1 MFFDSWSEIVRILV
15 VGSLAYV
22 TLVALLR
29 VSGKRTLAKLNA
41 FDLVVSVALGS
52 TLATVLLSSDVS
64 LAGGMVA
71 ILLLVALQ
79 FVVAWLSSRSH
90 AVRRV
95 VKSTP
100 TLLLHRGRLLEDRL
114 VEHRVTA
121 GEVRQAARSSG
132 VGGLELVEAVVL
144 ETDGTLSVVPREAAG
159 SEDALADVDSPH
171 ASDDTRT

>member
-1 MFFDSWSEIVRILV
+1 MFYDSWSEIVRVLV

-22 TLVALLR
+22 ALVAVLR

-52 TLATVLLSSDVS
+52 TLATVLLSGTVS
-64 LAGGMVA
+64 LATGVVA
-71 ILLLVALQ
+71 IVLLVALQ
-79 FVVAWLSSRSH
+79 FVVAWLSSRSR

-100 TLLLHRGRLLEDRL
+100 TLLLHHGQVLEHRLA
-114 VEHRVTA
+114 EHRVTA

-132 VGGLELVEAVVL
+132 VGGLELLEAIVL
-144 ETDGTLSVVPREAAG
+144 ETDGTLSVVPRDSTG
-159 SEDALADVDSPH
+159 SGDALQDVDRPRSG
-171 ASDDTRT
+171 ADARR